1 MGGMGGM
8 GMGDDAMGDD
18 FADSDDEGNKQS
30 QNCFQFIHGVVQKI
44 VYGLYICTC
53 YAIKYEGSLLS

>member
-1 MGGMGGM
+1 MGGMGGMGGMDMGGM

-30 QNCFQFIHGVVQKI
+30 QKCFQFIHGVLQKI
-44 VYGLYICTC
+44 VYGLCLLC
-53 YAIKYEGSLLS
+53 YKM